1 MDVHDFLHVFVVLEL
16 LVRALGEDFTL
27 LHDDDSVSEM
37 DEVDSMSH
45 KDAGFVFEKS
55 LEDLHE
61 DLLAN
66 VSIKGRDW
74 IVHEHDI

>member
-1 MDVHDFLHVFVVLEL
+1 MN
-16 LVRALGEDFTL
+16 
-27 LHDDDSVSEM
+27 
-37 DEVDSMSH
+37 EVDGMSH

-66 VSIKGRDW
+66 VSIKGRDRV
-74 IVHEHDI
+74 VHEHDI

>member
-1 MDVHDFLHVFVVLEL
+1 
-16 LVRALGEDFTL
+16 
-27 LHDDDSVSEM
+27 M

-74 IVHEHDI
+74 IVH